1 MAEFFGEL
9 ANIYYN
15 DIFQIVL
22 KLILITALAGIIG
35 YEREHSSKPAG
46 LRTHILVGI
55 SSVLVMIC
63 GIEISNTYGTNDPS
77 RMPAQLL
84 SGIGFIGAG
93 TILSNGFKVK
103 GLTTASG
110 LLAVTCIGLTVG
122 AGLYIYAII
131 ATGIVYIILRYSYL
145 VNSNLEHLVDL
156 KFKVFT
162 ESPKDILED
171 LSRLFVKYEVNISKL
186 KIVDDEEASDS
197 DFGYVLYECKVMNG
211 TFNKNQFIT
220 ELAKINKVKQI
231 KEI

>member
-1 MAEFFGEL
+1 MSEFFTEL
-9 ANIYYN
+9 SNIYYN
-15 DIFQIVL
+15 ETFQVIL
-22 KLILITALAGIIG
+22 KLVLITVLAGIIG
-35 YEREHSSKPAG
+35 YERENSSKPAG

-63 GIEISNTYGTNDPS
+63 GIEIAATYGTNDPS

-93 TILSNGFKVK
+93 TILSNGFKVR

-110 LLAVTCIGLTVG
+110 LLAITCIGLAVG
-122 AGLYIYAII
+122 SGLYIYAII

-145 VNSNLEHLVDL
+145 VNSNLEHLVDF

-162 ESPKDILED
+162 EAPKDILEE
-171 LSRLFVKYEVNISKL
+171 LNNLFVKYEVNISKL
-186 KIVDDEEASDS
+186 KIVDDDNASDS
-197 DFGYVLYECKVMNG
+197 DFGYILYECKVLNT

>member
-1 MAEFFGEL
+1 MAEFFEEL
-9 ANIYYN
+9 SNIYYN

-22 KLILITALAGIIG
+22 KFILITALAGIIG

-122 AGLYIYAII
+122 AGLYMILN
-131 ATGIVYIILRYSYL
+131 LRYL
-145 VNSNLEHLVDL
+145 Q
-156 KFKVFT
+156 KVQ
-162 ESPKDILED
+162 
-171 LSRLFVKYEVNISKL
+171 
-186 KIVDDEEASDS
+186 KI
-197 DFGYVLYECKVMNG
+197 Y
-211 TFNKNQFIT
+211 
-220 ELAKINKVKQI
+220 
-231 KEI
+231 

>member
-9 ANIYYN
+9 SNIYYN

-22 KLILITALAGIIG
+22 KFILITALAGIIG
-35 YEREHSSKPAG
+35 YEREHSSKPAV

-110 LLAVTCIGLTVG
+110 LLAVTCI
-122 AGLYIYAII
+122 
-131 ATGIVYIILRYSYL
+131 VYIILRYSYL
-145 VNSNLEHLVDL
+145 VNSNLEHLVDF

-162 ESPKDILED
+162 ESPKDILENM
-171 LSRLFVKYEVNISKL
+171 SRLFVKYEVNISKL